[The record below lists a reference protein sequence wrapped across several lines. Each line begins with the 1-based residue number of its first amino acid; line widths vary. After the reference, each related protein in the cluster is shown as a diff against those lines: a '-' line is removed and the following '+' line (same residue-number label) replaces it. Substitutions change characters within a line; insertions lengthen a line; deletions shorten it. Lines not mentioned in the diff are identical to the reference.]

1 MVTLTF
7 KSYPNKRGLGQTGGD
22 PSGMDLRYRNI
33 EAALTTVL
41 EVHPKR
47 IGAFRA
53 RLRHLRNVGLPSG
66 LPNPGSGQQ
75 IAYSQGQAL
84 EMLIALV
91 LEELGQAPKA
101 AAALSASIIRQS
113 TYREDLTNHHPLGDM
128 YAVMQ
133 PEKAPFTM
141 FYGNSG
147 LKEFFGILRRR
158 WRIAPPPKFAMINV
172 TAHAKLLDR
181 ALMKV
186 LYERRAYVR

>member
-1 MVTLTF
+1 M
-7 KSYPNKRGLGQTGGD
+7 S
-22 PSGMDLRYRNI
+22 LRYRNV
-33 EAALTTVL
+33 EAALATVL
-41 EVHPKR
+41 EVRPKR

-53 RLRHLRNVGLPSG
+53 RLRHLRNIGLPSG
-66 LPNPGSGQQ
+66 LPRPGSGQQ

-91 LEELGQAPKA
+91 LEELGQSPKA

-113 TYREDLTNHHPLGDM
+113 TYRQDLTNHHPLGDM
-128 YAVMQ
+128 YAIVR

-141 FYGNSG
+141 FYGNDG
-147 LKEFFGILRRR
+147 LKEFFGVSLRH

-186 LYERRAYVR
+186 LNERSDYVR